1 MKSWQALRN
10 AHCARRS
17 SLTSPR
23 RSTKCGTSACCINWR
38 PPSQAHTICSCSRT
52 LPTVTSR
59 SGIMACALTAT
70 RWGPVPPRAVFL
82 APCSTFHRRST
93 HDALHHHRDFCGW
106 HGAPGGASLS
116 CRRIPVPPEPLNPSA
131 QLVRTVENP
140 CQPGEVCTCYLQ
152 HTTRY
157 LPSCIFAHHPDPS
170 KIRR

>member
-1 MKSWQALRN
+1 MRSWQNLRN

-23 RSTKCGTSACCINWR
+23 RSTMCGTSACCINWR